1 MSRRHLDPNLTGI
14 CKYHRIALIEK
25 GSVVP
30 GNPDVSELYTRL
42 IITETAKRMPL
53 GQPQLPT

>member
-1 MSRRHLDPNLTGI
+1 MFKRYLVPNLIGI

-42 IITETAKRMPL
+42 ITTETAKRMPL